1 MASHVERII
10 DFLERQ
16 AENAEIPKTLLED
29 IEWAI
34 EIISANKLYTG
45 SMSIINFNKQ
55 RPEI

>member
-16 AENAEIPKTLLED
+16 AVNPDIPKMLMED

-34 EIISANKLYTG
+34 DVISANKLYTG
-45 SMSIINFNKQ
+45 TLSNIDFN
-55 RPEI
+55 R